1 VIARQGPFASSV
13 RVLSTPRRRRTRG
26 CWCNAT
32 SARLRRPD
40 AHPRPSRAFDAGAAR
55 RPQSRRQRDRA
66 PGRGKPA
73 SGGSVQIPERYYFDL
88 HSHSTDASD
97 DAGGTVE
104 GYLKWIV
111 ARRKKGYRIDGIVL
125 TEHRQFD
132 RTVDYSDIASQ
143 YGVVVLRGAEV
154 ETDVGH
160 VLTYGIDERFT
171 NNFDL
176 SNVALPYAEVFEAV
190 YDLGGFAVGAH
201 AGRPR
206 IGLAEHVEQRGV
218 SLAPVRAIEQ
228 LNGGSN
234 DEENGRALE
243 LAEAH
248 GLHRVGGSDAHFV
261 SAIGRCLTA
270 FAQPIARV
278 EELVEALR
286 GGDYYPVTVEDTLA
300 DQAAE

>member
-1 VIARQGPFASSV
+1 LTRAPPAAHN
-13 RVLSTPRRRRTRG
+13 RV
-26 CWCNAT
+26 
-32 SARLRRPD
+32 PD
-40 AHPRPSRAFDAGAAR
+40 AHGTAGTERVRPI
-55 RPQSRRQRDRA
+55 PQ
-66 PGRGKPA
+66 
-73 SGGSVQIPERYYFDL
+73 RYYLDL

-111 ARRKKGYRIDGIVL
+111 ARRKKGFQIHGIVL

-132 RTVDYSDIASQ
+132 PDVDYSDIARR
-143 YGVVVLRGAEV
+143 YDVVVLRGAEV

-160 VLTYGIDERFT
+160 VLVYGIDERFT
-171 NNFDL
+171 KQFDL
-176 SNVALPYAEVFEAV
+176 SNVALPYADIFQAA
-190 YDLGGFAVGAH
+190 YDMGGFAVGAH

-206 IGLAEHVEQRGV
+206 IGLAEHVDTRGV

-234 DEENGRALE
+234 DDENGRALE

-270 FAQPIARV
+270 FAHPITSV
-278 EELVEALR
+278 EALVEALHS
-286 GGDYYPVTVEDTLA
+286 GDYYPVTVEQTLE
-300 DQAAE
+300 AEAE